1 MDCVPRQ
8 LCAGAAQLAACEAAD
23 ADADSDADSD
33 GDDSTL
39 YACTLASA
47 ARSRLRFWSLCT
59 CVAAGPARRGC
70 RLTPAPPHDRL
81 WFDTEE
87 EFFAAASKCA
97 ALYFLPERRIYF
109 DNVSLTPPDGDPAN
123 CVLSATG
130 TGRGA
135 MYRILQRGSPQDV
148 VLDNTG
154 GAVYDAAI
162 ALSRYLATTEA
173 GNMRGKT
180 VLELGCGPGLVTMV
194 AARLVG
200 ATGYVCATDGDACT
214 VDLAAENLKL
224 MPESNAAAARFWW
237 GTDPDDVPAMQARSW
252 DYVVASDVAYEP
264 AVFGPL
270 CQALAAVSTRASRI
284 LLCNCVRSSRRE
296 RALKALLQE
305 HFSIETVD
313 VSDLAYSQEEE
324 AGGEE
329 EGGTRGA
336 EGAPAPADTAD
347 TLQRRRFHRYT
358 LLWVLE
364 RR

>member
-1 MDCVPRQ
+1 MRTATATIAP
-8 LCAGAAQLAACEAAD
+8 
-23 ADADSDADSD
+23 
-33 GDDSTL
+33 
-39 YACTLASA
+39 CTR
-47 ARSRLRFWSLCT
+47 ARSHLPRAAGCVSGRFARASSGP
-59 CVAAGPARRGC
+59 GPARRAC
-70 RLTPAPPHDRL
+70 RLTPAAVHDRL

-87 EFFAAASKCA
+87 QFFAAASKCA

-109 DNVSLTPPDGDPAN
+109 DNASLTPP
-123 CVLSATG
+123 ATATLPG
-130 TGRGA
+130 HAGRGA

-162 ALSRYLATTEA
+162 VLSRYLAATEA
-173 GNMRGKT
+173 GNMQGKT

-200 ATGYVCATDGDACT
+200 PTGYACATDGDACT
-214 VDLAAENLKL
+214 VELAAENLKL
-224 MPESNAAAARFWW
+224 MPETNAAAARFWW

-305 HFSIETVD
+305 HFSVETVD

-324 AGGEE
+324 EEE
-329 EGGTRGA
+329 EGRGA
-336 EGAPAPADTAD
+336 EGAPAAAD
-347 TLQRRRFHRYT
+347 TLERRRFHRYT